1 MNLADDIAV
10 MLADFGQPIAS
21 GGRTARGLV
30 DSADEALMQ
39 SGGPSPFI
47 GRSTVVTF
55 RTGDLVAAEGD
66 EITIAGVRYFIR
78 EKLQLEDGL
87 LTRILCAKA

>member
-21 GGRTARGLV
+21 GGRQAKGLV

-39 SGGPSPFI
+39 NGPSPFI
-47 GRSTVVTF
+47 GRSTTVTF
-55 RTGDLVAAEGD
+55 RTSDLAAKDGD
-66 EITIAGVRYFIR
+66 EITINGVRHFIR
-78 EKLQLEDGL
+78 ERYQLEDGL
-87 LTRILCAKA
+87 LTRILCARA

>member
-1 MNLADDIAV
+1 MNLAADIAV
-10 MLADFGQPIAS
+10 MLSDFGQPIAS

-30 DSADEALMQ
+30 DAADEALMQ
-39 SGGPSPFI
+39 SSGPSPFV

-55 RTGDLVAAEGD
+55 RTGDLAAQEGD
-66 EITIAGVRYFIR
+66 EITVAGVRYFIR

-87 LTRILCAKA
+87 LTRVLCARA

>member
-1 MNLADDIAV
+1 MNLSADLLV
-10 MLADFGQPIAS
+10 MLYDFGQPIAS

-39 SGGPSPFI
+39 NGPSPFI

-66 EITIAGVRYFIR
+66 EITVAGVRYFIR
-78 EKLQLEDGL
+78 ERLQLEDGL
-87 LTRILCAKA
+87 LTRLLCAKA